1 MPECSQLIS
10 NIPNDLLKIIFLLEY
25 KYKKPL
31 PFLYC
36 MVRAC
41 SFSFWMRVLNDID
54 RNLLPVKS
62 KGEKRIGRGD
72 LIVSAGEG
80 EVFCLLTQRGF
91 KLGPT
96 LTQLSFDNCRRRRMC
111 FSRANQHFI
120 CATVFCMINNHL
132 S

>member
-1 MPECSQLIS
+1 
-10 NIPNDLLKIIFLLEY
+10 
-25 KYKKPL
+25 
-31 PFLYC
+31 

-62 KGEKRIGRGD
+62 KGEKRIARGD

-111 FSRANQHFI
+111 FSEANQHFI
-120 CATVFCMINNHL
+120 CATVFCMTDNHNAVCL
-132 S
+132 LQKEIGKGGGPDIGQVDHIEKLLWAF

>member
-1 MPECSQLIS
+1 M
-10 NIPNDLLKIIFLLEY
+10 
-25 KYKKPL
+25 
-31 PFLYC
+31 
-36 MVRAC
+36 
-41 SFSFWMRVLNDID
+41 LNDIE

-80 EVFCLLTQRGF
+80 EAFRLLTQRGF

-111 FSRANQHFI
+111 FSEANQHFI
-120 CATVFCMINNHL
+120 CATVFCMINNDL